1 MGKRTAVW
9 VEISCDN
16 CGDLFEKKQSKLK
29 YSKKHYCSLDCC
41 DKHKK
46 KTMKG
51 KNNHRYGTKASK
63 ETNEK
68 RSKSMKEQWKNQ
80 NYIDKIL
87 TARRKARELADYPF
101 GWDPASVKKR
111 TETLMMNYGAPHNW
125 SNKECREK
133 CEQTTIERHGR
144 PSLEIAQE
152 AITEEIIEKRRRTF
166 IKTMTGISYEQYE
179 TKLGEKKTYY
189 KRVRRLTE
197 RQPLHLLK
205 NYEKRGHHTTSE
217 DPYHLDHIIPIS
229 YGWLNGI
236 PAEIIADLPNLRFIP
251 AAENISKSSKYEGQV
266 WRGNDEKIQN

>member
-80 NYIDKIL
+80 NYIA
-87 TARRKARELADYPF
+87 TYEYPLNNNL
-101 GWDPASVKKR
+101 KR
-111 TETLMMNYGAPHNW
+111 DTQL
-125 SNKECREK
+125 
-133 CEQTTIERHGR
+133 
-144 PSLEIAQE
+144 
-152 AITEEIIEKRRRTF
+152 RTRGF
-166 IKTMTGISYEQYE
+166 W
-179 TKLGEKKTYY
+179 
-189 KRVRRLTE
+189 VRRSVRT
-197 RQPLHLLK
+197 
-205 NYEKRGHHTTSE
+205 
-217 DPYHLDHIIPIS
+217 
-229 YGWLNGI
+229 
-236 PAEIIADLPNLRFIP
+236 
-251 AAENISKSSKYEGQV
+251 
-266 WRGNDEKIQN
+266 